1 MASYGQLWPP
11 GPALLLL
18 LLVAILRSRAF
29 NQNRVEMYI
38 LFIILIR
45 LPASNSVPFFFSF
58 KEGPDHYVQNRPG
71 PGSDLDGLVR
81 FWADESGPEVSRCA
95 SITVPVSFTTQLARY
110 QCPTFTLG
118 YVLPQTARI
127 IFVDRFYIALCSA
140 LEQTHCARV

>member
-1 MASYGQLWPP
+1 MATRASVVVVVVDRFYITLFS
-11 GPALLLL
+11 ALVHLTRIGWKCIFYLL
-18 LLVAILRSRAF
+18 F
-29 NQNRVEMYI
+29 
-38 LFIILIR
+38 LIR
-45 LPASNSVPFFFSF
+45 LPASSSVPFFF
-58 KEGPDHYVQNRPG
+58 KEGPDHYVQTRPG

-95 SITVPVSFTTQLARY
+95 RITVPVSFTTQLARY